1 MWEENKN
8 MVLEGQQHTPKS
20 HSLFEGERRRP
31 VDSENF
37 TTILVTV
44 QSDTSVLSFITWP
57 IEIQVQEHWVGV
69 HKV

>member
-1 MWEENKN
+1 

-20 HSLFEGERRRP
+20 HSLFYGKRQRP
-31 VDSENF
+31 VDSENL

-44 QSDTSVLSFITWP
+44 QSGTSVLSFISWP
-57 IEIQVQEHWVGV
+57 IEIEVQEHWVGV